1 MKKIKTALLA
11 YGGSGKLFHAPF
23 LEVNDGFELIGAYER
38 SQKNIQNDYP
48 NVRSFDA
55 LEDVLESDADLI
67 VINTPIDT
75 HYDFTKK
82 VLEAGKHALV
92 EKAFTTTSQE
102 AEALDKLAKEKN
114 LKLCVYQ
121 NRRYDSDFR
130 TVKKVLG
137 DGHLGEI
144 VEAEIRFE
152 RYNPELSPKAW
163 KENGKPGAG
172 ILYDLGSH
180 IIDQALT
187 LFGTPDKLFADI
199 RKTRENTQIDDYFDI
214 LLYYPDKRV
223 RLKGSFFVKEM
234 TPSYVFHGKK
244 GSFLKHGADIQE
256 DKLKLGKVPNRDQWG
271 TEPEDKTGL
280 LVYDDKRINFPTLQG
295 NYLDFYDDL
304 YNAIVNDKD
313 VPATA
318 EQAYHTMSVIEA
330 AKESSEKGEVVGIN
344 DRPVPQSSI

>member
-1 MKKIKTALLA
+1 MRQIKTALLA

-38 SQKNIQNDYP
+38 SKKNIQTDYP
-48 NVRSFDA
+48 EVKSFDS
-55 LEDVLESDADLI
+55 LEEVLQSDAELI
-67 VINTPIDT
+67 VVNTPIDT
-75 HYDFTKK
+75 HFEFTKK
-82 VLEAGKHALV
+82 VLEAGKNALV
-92 EKAFTTTSQE
+92 EKAFTTTSEE
-102 AEALDKLAKEKN
+102 AEELHKLAKEKN

-130 TVKKVLG
+130 TVKKVL
-137 DGHLGEI
+137 DENYLGEI

-163 KENGKPGAG
+163 KENGNPGAS
-172 ILYDLGSH
+172 ILMDLGSH
-180 IIDQALT
+180 VIDQALT
-187 LFGTPDKLFADI
+187 LFGNPEKVFADI

-223 RLKGSFFVKEM
+223 RLKASFFVKEM

-244 GSFLKHGADIQE
+244 GSFLKHRADIQE
-256 DKLKLGKVPNRDQWG
+256 DELKLGKVPNRENWG

-280 LVYDDKRINFPTLQG
+280 LVYNDRVVNFPTFQG

-304 YNAIVNDKD
+304 YNAIVNDKK
-313 VPATA
+313 VPVTA
-318 EQAYHTMSVIEA
+318 KQAYHTMKVIEA
-330 AKESSEKGEVVGIN
+330 AKESSEKGEVVEL
-344 DRPVPQSSI
+344 